1 MIRKRDYFNSV
12 VGQDRRI
19 HDDVLSLNHDEFW
32 EVSQDPY
39 FASSTAVIF
48 LTRGSLRISI
58 NMTDFEVMSPAMIA
72 YIDGMIV
79 RHLEASEDAESDV
92 FIFSKSFS
100 DEVLAEANVSNQLRT
115 RLMTNPVFPMHE
127 NENVIMSFKSIMRD
141 MIKQDSQFKSEAV
154 KHLALSL
161 YYGYALRGENLLER
175 KKSRSERITDE
186 FFSLVKEHYR
196 YCRDVTYYASRL
208 CITPKYLSQSV
219 KDITGKPALSCIDDF
234 VCAEAKALLRSTSMS
249 IEQISDTL
257 SFPNQSLFGKYFKR
271 ITGMSPRQYRNS
283 TK

>member
-58 NMTDFEVMSPAMIA
+58 NMTDF
-72 YIDGMIV
+72 
-79 RHLEASEDAESDV
+79 
-92 FIFSKSFS
+92 
-100 DEVLAEANVSNQLRT
+100 
-115 RLMTNPVFPMHE
+115 
-127 NENVIMSFKSIMRD
+127 
-141 MIKQDSQFKSEAV
+141 
-154 KHLALSL
+154 
-161 YYGYALRGENLLER
+161 
-175 KKSRSERITDE
+175 
-186 FFSLVKEHYR
+186 
-196 YCRDVTYYASRL
+196 
-208 CITPKYLSQSV
+208 
-219 KDITGKPALSCIDDF
+219 